1 MPPLPDR
8 IRVAALH
15 LQSALAD
22 ETTPLLRN
30 AWYGAA
36 LADEVTR
43 QPLARRLLGVP
54 VMLYRQLDGTPV
66 ALEDRCAHR
75 SFPLS
80 RGSIDGDT
88 VVCG

>member
-8 IRVAALH
+8 IRVATLH

-30 AWYGAA
+30 AWYVAA